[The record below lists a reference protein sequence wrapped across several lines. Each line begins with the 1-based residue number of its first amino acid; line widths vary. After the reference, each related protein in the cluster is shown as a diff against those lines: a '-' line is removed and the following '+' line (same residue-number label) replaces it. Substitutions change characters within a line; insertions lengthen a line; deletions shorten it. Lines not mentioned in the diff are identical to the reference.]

1 MYIEKVEQCLC
12 FVMGQ
17 TMLARTYNNI
27 EKHTDLYIVDYDRR
41 TPELAVS
48 LMHPAIHMKQATNT
62 NKIEK

>member
-1 MYIEKVEQCLC
+1 
-12 FVMGQ
+12 MGQ